1 MQTKGFLIS
10 DPEAERANWIVFA
23 KLKKITTEMVFFDT
37 TKKNL
42 GITEHVLR
50 ITYILHRSGS
60 YPGVISVIHKVHNTQ
75 GHVNIF
81 LPKFS

>member
-23 KLKKITTEMVFFDT
+23 KLKKITTEMFFLT
-37 TKKNL
+37 QQKTL

-60 YPGVISVIHKVHNTQ
+60 YPGVISVIHKVRNTQ